1 MKQSNAYL
9 IIIVTI
15 IFVGITSIVSLY
27 KDSENRRV
35 EGERF
40 LFPELSV
47 STDVNSLKSLNEIA
61 EINIATFNENFSI
74 IRNKD
79 NWYLGAM
86 TDWTPRNFKIDLETF
101 LPSTT
106 DSELIQQA
114 CNFL

>member
-9 IIIVTI
+9 IIIVTV

-47 STDVNSLKSLNEIA
+47 STDVNSLKLLYVSLP
-61 EINIATFNENFSI
+61 F
-74 IRNKD
+74 
-79 NWYLGAM
+79 
-86 TDWTPRNFKIDLETF
+86 FKT
-101 LPSTT
+101 
-106 DSELIQQA
+106 LIKLI
-114 CNFL
+114 C